1 MLKRGGKVDQG
12 VGALNGG
19 GGGLK
24 LLQTMISIPLDNVRK
39 PLVF

>member
-12 VGALNGG
+12 VGALKG

-24 LLQTMISIPLDNVRK
+24 LLQTMISIPVDNVRK